1 MEVKFINPFV
11 AAVQGVFKTML
22 GLDVT
27 MGKPALKD
35 TRTTSGDIS
44 GIMGLV
50 GDRKGT
56 VAVSLSDKGAIFV
69 LQTLLGD
76 AAESVTTEVI
86 DAVGELTNIV
96 SGQARKEFE
105 KAGLNLKAS
114 IPTVVVG
121 HNVEINFITQVPT
134 VSLPFSFS
142 TGNGSNETMFLDFS
156 FE

>member
-11 AAVQGVFKTML
+11 AAVQSVFRTML
-22 GLDVT
+22 ALEVA

-35 TRTTSGDIS
+35 SKTISSDVS

-56 VAVSLSDKGAIFV
+56 VTVGLSNKGAIFI

-76 AAESVTTEVI
+76 TAESVTSEVI
-86 DAVGELTNIV
+86 DAVGELTNII

-121 HNVEINFITQVPT
+121 HSVEINFITQVPT

-142 TGNGSNETMFLDFS
+142 IGNGSSEVMHLDFS

>member
-11 AAVQGVFKTML
+11 AAVQAVFKTML
-22 GLDVT
+22 GLEVT
-27 MGKPALKD
+27 MGKPILKD
-35 TRTTSGDIS
+35 GRTTSGDVS

-56 VAVSLSDKGAIFV
+56 VTVSFTDKGAIFI
-69 LQTLLGD
+69 LETLLGD
-76 AAESVTTEVI
+76 TAETVNAEVI

-105 KAGLNLKAS
+105 KNGLNLKAS

-142 TGNGSNETMFLDFS
+142 AGNGSSETMYLDFS

>member
-1 MEVKFINPFV
+1 MDVKYVNPFV
-11 AAVQGVFKTML
+11 AAVQSVFRTML
-22 GLDVT
+22 GLEVA
-27 MGKPALKD
+27 MGKPTLKD
-35 TRTTSGDIS
+35 SRTTSSDVS

-56 VAVSLSDKGAIFV
+56 VTVGLSNKGAIFV

-76 AAESVTTEVI
+76 TAESVTPEVV

-121 HNVEINFITQVPT
+121 HSVEINFITQVPT

-142 TGNGSNETMFLDFS
+142 TGNGSSEVMHLDFS

>member
-11 AAVQGVFKTML
+11 AAVQSVFKTML
-22 GLDVT
+22 GLEVT
-27 MGKPALKD
+27 MGKPVLKD
-35 TRTTSGDIS
+35 SKTTSSEVS

-56 VAVSLSDKGAIFV
+56 VTVGLSNKGAIFV

-76 AAESVTTEVI
+76 TAESVTPEVI

-121 HNVEINFITQVPT
+121 RNVEINFITQVPT

-142 TGNGSNETMFLDFS
+142 TGNGSSESIYLDFS

>member
-11 AAVQGVFKTML
+11 AAVQSVFRTML
-22 GLDVT
+22 GLEVT

-35 TRTTSGDIS
+35 SRTTSSDVS

-56 VAVSLSDKGAIFV
+56 VTVGLSNKGAIFV

-76 AAESVTTEVI
+76 AAESVTPEVV

-121 HNVEINFITQVPT
+121 HNLEINFITQVPT
-134 VSLPFSFS
+134 VSLPFSF
-142 TGNGSNETMFLDFS
+142 TVGNGSSEVMYLDFS